1 MLASRQRNW
10 SSYICWCDCKMV
22 QLLWKMAISY
32 KIKHTFSARN
42 SWALY
47 GREIKTYVHIKKK
60 TKKPVHDYSS
70 SFTGNCQKLETTE
83 IVWLRTTGN
92 R

>member
-60 TKKPVHDYSS
+60 
-70 SFTGNCQKLETTE
+70 QKNLYMTILAALLVTAKN
-83 IVWLRTTGN
+83 WKQLKLFG
-92 R
+92 